1 MVIWLNDK
9 PANLKEVLDST
20 PEIGGGGDA
29 VEGLDPPV
37 V

>member
-1 MVIWLNDK
+1 MVIRLNDK

-20 PEIGGGGDA
+20 PEVRGGGDA

>member
-1 MVIWLNDK
+1 MVIRLNDK

-20 PEIGGGGDA
+20 PEIRGGGDA

>member
-1 MVIWLNDK
+1 MVIRLNEK

-20 PEIGGGGDA
+20 PEVVGGGDA